1 MRIATLMVLIGFFS
15 ISVLA
20 QENEMFNTPMI
31 GDSAPSFSAQ
41 STQGVINFPED
52 YFGKWKLLFSHP
64 ADFTP
69 VCSTEIMGLAEISD
83 EFKERNTQIVV
94 ISTDRLGSHIAWV
107 KSLEN
112 IKIQDRKPIK
122 VNFPIVSDP
131 ELIVSKMYGLI
142 HPANSLTQDI
152 RGVFIIDSEDKI
164 RASMFYP
171 ETTGRN
177 LNELLRVLDA
187 LQLSDKK
194 NVLTPV
200 NWEVG
205 DDVLIPSPLSVEESK
220 KLEKKKDPNLYS
232 LDWYLWFKKSK

>member
-1 MRIATLMVLIGFFS
+1 MRIASLMVLIGFFS

-20 QENEMFNTPMI
+20 QEKEMYKSPMI
-31 GDSAPSFSAQ
+31 GDTAPSFSAQ

-69 VCSTEIMGLAEISD
+69 VCSTEIMGLAEILD
-83 EFKERNTQIVV
+83 EFKERKTQIVV

-187 LQLSDKK
+187 LQLSEKK